1 MKGRKA
7 LDVVRDR
14 WGDAAPAWVLALARA
29 CDEPGTTQQM
39 VAGRLRRSKAAIS
52 RILNNSYGD
61 TAAMERIV
69 REVLM
74 PGVVAC
80 PVLGEITFS
89 RCHEEQG
96 RSFAATNALRVKL
109 YRACREGCPNAK
121 ALFPGSKV
129 QQQGGGYDGT

>member
-61 TAAMERIV
+61 TAAMERLV

-96 RSFAATNALRVKL
+96 RSFAATNALR
-109 YRACREGCPNAK
+109 RACREGCPNSTRPLNVAGRPEVT
-121 ALFPGSKV
+121 A
-129 QQQGGGYDGT
+129 